1 MPSFETKWDTINVD
15 SVKMSIQV
23 SSGTQYNNGAANLTL
38 SADEMGKLIVFLKKS
53 RAMLLAVSA
62 SKNLQIQAQDEKE
75 VVETKEQIK
84 EQIRNIIV
92 SDQTVQAQ

>member
-1 MPSFETKWDTINVD
+1 
-15 SVKMSIQV
+15 
-23 SSGTQYNNGAANLTL
+23 
-38 SADEMGKLIVFLKKS
+38 
-53 RAMLLAVSA
+53 MLLAVSA

-92 SDQTVQAQ
+92 ENQTAQTQ